1 MRIFRGIALCLFL
14 WQGNVLFAQ
23 ERNEIIQQ
31 RIEFISEQ
39 LESESIDLTNVI
51 EQLNYYYDHP
61 LNLNLATEE
70 DLQSLG
76 LLTDIQVNDVIL
88 HRKVFGKFIAIYEL
102 QSLAYWDMQTIQLVL
117 PFVKVDDRLDQ
128 VHVGLKE
135 AFKEGK
141 FEAYFRYQRTLEAKA
156 GYEEV
161 SDSVLQ
167 NSNSYYHGNADRY
180 YSRLRFSY
188 QTNMSIGV
196 TMEKDPGE
204 EFFKGSQKQGF
215 DFYSAHA
222 FYKGGKYLRAVAIG
236 DYQVQVGQG
245 LNLWTGYAFGKTAD
259 ASNVKKSAI
268 PVRAYTS
275 VDEARFLRGAAVHA
289 GVGDFSILA
298 FGSHKAVDASVSL
311 SDTLDQSSA
320 IIESIAI
327 GGFHRTNRELAYKH
341 QLKETVAGAYAQY
354 HTRALQIGLSG
365 VYQGY
370 DSPFLKDTSAYNFYD
385 FRGKSTVGLGMDY
398 GLVWKNFN
406 FFGEV
411 ALSTHSMGVA
421 NLHGVLFSPD
431 SRATMSVVY
440 RNYSRSYSTFYNNA
454 LSEGSRTQNESGLY
468 TGLKLQLTKKF
479 SVNTYVDL
487 FRFPWMKY
495 LVDAPSMGH
504 EILVQPSYKP
514 NKKLEIYLRF
524 REQLRQKNSRDSDGT
539 VTAIEDVTQRN
550 YRFNLSYQVSEGI
563 QLKSRI
569 EFITINRESND
580 PEKGVSFT
588 QDLIIRPKSWPLDL
602 ALRYALFDT
611 DSYDTRIYTYEN
623 NALYV
628 FSSPAYYYQGS
639 RAYVLVRWSFLR
651 HFDLWV
657 RYGVSI
663 YSDRN
668 TLGSGAEEVMGNTKS
683 DLTIQLR
690 LKL

>member
-1 MRIFRGIALCLFL
+1 MKIIRGIAVCAILL
-14 WQGNVLFAQ
+14 QGNALIAQ
-23 ERNEIIQQ
+23 ERNDIIQQ
-31 RIEFISEQ
+31 RIEFIAEQ

-51 EQLNYYYDHP
+51 EQLNYYFDHP
-61 LNLNLATEE
+61 LNLNAATSE

-76 LLTDIQVNDVIL
+76 LLTDVQINDVIL
-88 HRKVFGKFIAIYEL
+88 HRKVFGKFISIYEL
-102 QSLAYWDMQTIQLVL
+102 QSLAYWDMQTIQMVL

-128 VHVGLKE
+128 VHVSLKE
-135 AFKEGK
+135 AIKEGK
-141 FEAYFRYQRTLEAKA
+141 FEAFFRYQRTLEDRS

-167 NSNSYYHGNADRY
+167 SSNNYYYGNADRY

-188 QTNMSIGV
+188 QTNMSVGV

-204 EFFKGSQKQGF
+204 EFFKGSQKRGF

-222 FYKGGKYLRAVAIG
+222 FYKGGKYLRAVALG

-259 ASNVKKSAI
+259 ASSVKKSAI
-268 PVRAYTS
+268 PLRPYTS

-289 GVGDFSILA
+289 GAGDFSVVA
-298 FGSHKAVDASVSL
+298 FGSYKAVDASVALADS
-311 SDTLDQSSA
+311 LDQASSIA
-320 IIESIAI
+320 ESIAT
-327 GGFHRTNRELAYKH
+327 GGFHRTNRELAYRH
-341 QLKETVAGAYAQY
+341 QLKETVAGGYAQY
-354 HTRALQIGLSG
+354 HSRALQIGLSG

-370 DSPFLKDTSAYNFYD
+370 DSPFLKDTSAYNIYD
-385 FRGKSTVGLGMDY
+385 FRGKSTLGLGMDY

-411 ALSTHSMGVA
+411 ALSTHSMGWA

-431 SRATMSVVY
+431 SRASVSVVY
-440 RNYSRSYSTFYNNA
+440 RNFSREYSTFYNNA
-454 LSEGSRTQNESGLY
+454 FSEGSRTQNESGIY
-468 TGLKLQLTKKF
+468 TGLRLQLSKSF
-479 SVNTYVDL
+479 SVNAYVDL

-495 LVDAPSMGH
+495 LVDAPSRGH

-539 VTAIEDVTQRN
+539 VTALEDVIQRN

-569 EFITINRESND
+569 EFITIHRESSD

-588 QDLIIRPKSWPLDL
+588 QDVLIRPKSWPCDL
-602 ALRYALFDT
+602 AFRYALFDT
-611 DSYDTRIYTYEN
+611 DSYDSRIYTYEN

-639 RAYVLVRWSFLR
+639 RAYVMLRWSFLR

-663 YSDRN
+663 FSNRK
-668 TLGSGAEEVMGNTKS
+668 TLGSGAEEINGNTKT
-683 DLTIQLR
+683 DLTVQLR

>member
-1 MRIFRGIALCLFL
+1 M
-14 WQGNVLFAQ
+14 
-23 ERNEIIQQ
+23 
-31 RIEFISEQ
+31 
-39 LESESIDLTNVI
+39 
-51 EQLNYYYDHP
+51 
-61 LNLNLATEE
+61 
-70 DLQSLG
+70 
-76 LLTDIQVNDVIL
+76 
-88 HRKVFGKFIAIYEL
+88 
-102 QSLAYWDMQTIQLVL
+102 
-117 PFVKVDDRLDQ
+117 
-128 VHVGLKE
+128 
-135 AFKEGK
+135 
-141 FEAYFRYQRTLEAKA
+141 
-156 GYEEV
+156 
-161 SDSVLQ
+161 SV
-167 NSNSYYHGNADRY
+167 
-180 YSRLRFSY
+180 
-188 QTNMSIGV
+188 GV

-222 FYKGGKYLRAVAIG
+222 FYKGGKYLRAVALG

-268 PVRAYTS
+268 PLRPYTS

-289 GVGDFSILA
+289 GIGDFSLVA
-298 FGSHKAVDASVSL
+298 FGSHKAVDATVSIAD
-311 SDTLDQSSA
+311 SLDQSSA
-320 IIESIAI
+320 IVESINL

-354 HTRALQIGLSG
+354 QSRILQLGVSG

-370 DSPFLKDTSAYNFYD
+370 DSPFIKDTSAYNMFD

-406 FFGEV
+406 FFGEF
-411 ALSTHSMGVA
+411 ALSTHSMGFA
-421 NLHGVLFSPD
+421 TLHGMLFSPD

-440 RNYSRSYSTFYNNA
+440 RNYSREYSTFYNNA
-454 LSEGSRTQNESGLY
+454 LSEGSRTQNESGIY
-468 TGLKLQLTKKF
+468 TGLRLQLAKSF
-479 SVNTYVDL
+479 SVNAYVDL

-495 LVDAPSMGH
+495 LVDAPSKGH
-504 EILVQPSYKP
+504 EILVQPSFKP
-514 NKKLEIYLRF
+514 NKKLEVYLRF

-539 VTAIEDVTQRN
+539 VTALEDVLHRN
-550 YRFNLSYQVSEGI
+550 YRLNLSYQVTEGI

-569 EFITINRESND
+569 EFMTINRESSE
-580 PEKGVSFT
+580 PEKGMSFT
-588 QDLIIRPKSWPLDL
+588 QDIIIRPKSWPCDF

-611 DSYDTRIYTYEN
+611 DSYDSRIYTYEN

-639 RAYVLVRWSFLR
+639 RAYILVRWSFLR
-651 HFDLWV
+651 HFDLWA

-663 YSDRN
+663 FSDRK
-668 TLGSGAEEVMGNTKS
+668 TLGSGSEEILGNTKS

-690 LKL
+690 VNF